1 VILFDDTEKKKRKL
15 EFLTTDYIKKDI
27 FEANIN
33 EVNVFFN
40 LLKILAGQTGE
51 LLNVQSLSSVL

>member
-1 VILFDDTEKKKRKL
+1 MILFDDTEKKKRKL